1 MATATDTLHVQGIR
15 CERCV
20 MRLASALEG
29 APGLEHAN
37 ANLLGDVTLAWD
49 DELTTPRDARPHP
62 RQRGL
67 PRAALRGIAA
77 WPQAF
82 SSP

>member
-29 APGLEHAN
+29 AAGLEHAN
-37 ANLLGDVTLAWD
+37 ANLVGDVTLAWD
-49 DELTTPRDARPHP
+49 EELTSREALVLTLANAGFHERPA
-62 RQRGL
+62 GE
-67 PRAALRGIAA
+67 
-77 WPQAF
+77 
-82 SSP
+82 